1 MRDLPLQLNP
11 NRKEKMYMNN
21 VDARFEG
28 DRLIIT
34 IDVSENRVKASSP
47 TKTGKT
53 KLVASSHGHCNIENN
68 FILNLNL
75 MKRPDPLPVDD
86 GEE

>member
-1 MRDLPLQLNP
+1 
-11 NRKEKMYMNN
+11 MNN
-21 VDARFEG
+21 IDARFEG

-34 IDVSENRVKASSP
+34 IDVSERRVKASGL

-68 FILNLNL
+68 YILNLNL
-75 MKRPDPLPVDD
+75 MKRPDPPPIEMED
-86 GEE
+86 